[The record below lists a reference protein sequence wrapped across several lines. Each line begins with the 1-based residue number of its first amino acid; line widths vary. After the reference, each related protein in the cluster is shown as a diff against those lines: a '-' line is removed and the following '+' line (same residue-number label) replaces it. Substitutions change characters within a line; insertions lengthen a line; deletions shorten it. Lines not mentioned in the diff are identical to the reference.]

1 MTYWIWMA
9 RGINKAVF
17 IALFLF
23 VSNFCQASSTPHII
37 LLLSSKQPVYQT
49 VADSMYSSLHIT
61 TNIEEHTIDSLNT
74 ISAPPQLVLTIGS
87 AAFKEALIKFKTSPI
102 IASFLPR
109 RIYEELIGSSLIKN
123 NNTTAIFIDQ
133 SMQRQ
138 LALARLIT
146 PTGKTV
152 GTVFGASSINER
164 QRLYDAAKTTGF
176 KIKSVVLNSADNPV
190 STLQPIIQKTDVFL
204 AIPDQ
209 SAFNRASAK
218 WSLFIALRLKKP
230 LIGFS
235 EKYVDAGAPAA
246 IFSSPQQI
254 GKQTAEILISY
265 LKTRILPT
273 PAHPKYFTV
282 KTNLKSI
289 QTINLQMDDAATLQ
303 QQLGGYY

>member
-1 MTYWIWMA
+1 MTYWIWIA
-9 RGINKAVF
+9 RRVNKAVF
-17 IALFLF
+17 TALLLF
-23 VSNFCQASSTPHII
+23 VPILCQASSIPHVTLI
-37 LLLSSKQPVYQT
+37 LSSKQPVYQL
-49 VADSMYSSLHIT
+49 VADSIHSSLQT
-61 TNIEEHTIDSLNT
+61 SADIEEYTIDSINN
-74 ISAPPQLVLTIGS
+74 ISRPPKIVLTIGS
-87 AAFKEALIKFKTSPI
+87 AAFEQALKKFKTSPI

-109 RIYEELIGSSLIKN
+109 RVYEELLEQALRKP

-133 SMQRQ
+133 SMSRQ

-146 PTGKTV
+146 PTGTTI

-164 QRLYDAAKTTGF
+164 ERLYHAAKKTSF
-176 KIKSVVLNSADNPV
+176 NIKSVVLNSDDNPV
-190 STLQPIIQKTDVFL
+190 NTLQPIIQEADVFL

-218 WSLFIALRLKKP
+218 WSLFLALRLKKP

-235 EKYVDAGAPAA
+235 EKYVDAGALAA

-254 GKQTAEILISY
+254 GQHAAETLDTYLETGTLIE
-265 LKTRILPT
+265 

-289 QTINLQMDDAATLQ
+289 QTINIQMDDAAILQ
-303 QQLGGYY
+303 QKLGDSH